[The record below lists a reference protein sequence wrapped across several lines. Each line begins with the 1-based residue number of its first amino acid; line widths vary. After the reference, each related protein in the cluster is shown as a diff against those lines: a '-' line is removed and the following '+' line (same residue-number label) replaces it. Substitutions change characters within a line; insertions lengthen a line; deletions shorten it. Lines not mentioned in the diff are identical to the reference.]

1 MRISFYP
8 IIYIFHFYKNDV
20 RLENRIKRHGGT
32 GILLV
37 CLNHHV
43 TVWRGYIGNE
53 TLKIGELAE
62 MANVTKRTVDYYT
75 NLGLLKAERSASNYR
90 YYTVGELERLRR
102 IEGYKRENLSLEDI
116 KEIFK
121 QDMEASSAI
130 EETGLQLKHKMDG
143 LNEDLQEVINLIK
156 KDEKNELLLKKQ
168 ISSESMALIQS
179 LLVLLV

>member
-1 MRISFYP
+1 MT
-8 IIYIFHFYKNDV
+8 V
-20 RLENRIKRHGGT
+20 R
-32 GILLV
+32 
-37 CLNHHV
+37 
-43 TVWRGYIGNE
+43 RGYVGNE

-90 YYTVGELERLRR
+90 YYSVGELERLRR

-121 QDMEASSAI
+121 KDKEAASAI
-130 EETGLQLKHKMDG
+130 ETKGLQLKNKMDG
-143 LNEDLQEVINLIK
+143 LNEELQEFISLIE
-156 KDEKNELLLKKQ
+156 KDGKSELLLKKQ
-168 ISSESMALIQS
+168 ISRESMALIQS